1 MHEENDLT
9 RRVVE
14 LESRLEALERWKA
27 AVSPTD
33 VFEARGEA
41 ALGTGSGVD
50 SAPLENDDSALI
62 SPPVDFDLALVG
74 RTLIV
79 LGGAFLLRAITES
92 GAVSPAL
99 GVSLGLAYAVTWLL
113 IAFWPAVPRRS
124 AIYHGLAALLAAYP
138 LIFEAARRF
147 DVLDAVTAALAL
159 AVVTALW
166 ATLSWK
172 RALHG
177 VAWVGTAGG
186 LVVAS
191 LLMGVT
197 GSMMP
202 FLWYLIALGVMTAWM
217 GYHLDWYLLRWPV
230 ALVVDAMLVVMAI
243 LVVSDR
249 AAISPVIA
257 IATGLA
263 AFVAYLVSFVVRN
276 LLRER
281 NVVAFEVAQA
291 IAVLVTGLGA
301 AMWIASAKDTFE
313 MPLAIS
319 MLAIA
324 AACYGASFVFIPRRH
339 TSPGSFFFYSTL
351 ALVLVLA
358 GGALIAERVSSSI
371 LWSALAL
378 TSAYLAG
385 KYEKAMLSV
394 HSAIYL
400 VAGVI
405 GAGLVQSGLR
415 ILALEAKGDW
425 TVAWGGAALILGA
438 SAFAAAIHP
447 IKRGGTYSI
456 WAAAKLVIM
465 IVFGWT
471 AATILMGILGSSIH
485 ASTPHQGMVAF
496 ERTAIL
502 SIFTVLAAWMARYPR
517 LSPGRWVANI
527 LMIGLA
533 MKLLWDDL
541 RFGTPLTMFLSLAC
555 VGIAMIVAQR
565 LKGAAAPIPGEE
577 RERSGAPHGPGVA
590 EPRTVGG

>member
-1 MHEENDLT
+1 MHEENDLA

-14 LESRLEALERWKA
+14 LESRLEALEQWKQT
-27 AVSPTD
+27 VSPAST
-33 VFEARGEA
+33 FETRGET
-41 ALGTGSGVD
+41 ALGIGTAAA
-50 SAPLENDDSALI
+50 SAPLENDDLALI
-62 SPPVDFDLALVG
+62 APPVDFDLALIG

-92 GAVSPAL
+92 GVISPAL
-99 GVSLGLAYAVTWLL
+99 GVSLGLVYAVTWLL
-113 IAFWPAVPRRS
+113 IAFRPTVPRKS

-147 DVLDAVTAALAL
+147 DVLNAITAALAL
-159 AVVTALW
+159 AVLTALW
-166 ATLSWK
+166 TALSWK
-172 RALHG
+172 RELHG
-177 VAWVGTAGG
+177 VAWVGAVGG
-186 LVVAS
+186 VVAAS

-197 GSMMP
+197 ASMMP
-202 FLWYLIALGVMTAWM
+202 FLWYLIALGVTTLWM

-230 ALVVDAMLVVMAI
+230 ALVVDGMLVVMAI
-243 LVVSDR
+243 LIVSDR
-249 AAISPVIA
+249 AAISPAIG
-257 IATGLA
+257 IATGLT
-263 AFVAYLVSFVVRN
+263 AFVAYLLSFVVRN

-281 NVVAFEVAQA
+281 NVVAFEVAQG
-291 IAVLVTGLGA
+291 IAVLVSGLGA
-301 AMWIASAKDTFE
+301 AMWIASAKNSFE

-319 MLAIA
+319 TLAIA

-358 GGALIAERVSSSI
+358 GGVLIAERVAGSI

-385 KYEKAMLSV
+385 RYEKAMLSV
-394 HSAIYL
+394 HCAIYL

-438 SAFAAAIHP
+438 SAAAAAIHP

-456 WAAAKLVIM
+456 WAAAKLVI
-465 IVFGWT
+465 ILVFGWT
-471 AATILMGILGSSIH
+471 AATLMMGIVGASIH
-485 ASTPHQGMVAF
+485 ASASAQGMVAF

-502 SIFTVLAAWMARYPR
+502 SMFTVVAAWMARYPL

-533 MKLLWDDL
+533 LKLLWDDL

-555 VGIAMIVAQR
+555 VGIAMILAQR
-565 LKGAAAPIPGEE
+565 LKGSAAPIPGEE
-577 RERSGAPHGPGVA
+577 RER
-590 EPRTVGG
+590 RTVPHAPVPA

>member
-1 MHEENDLT
+1 VHEENDLA

-14 LESRLEALERWKA
+14 LESRLEALERWKE
-27 AVSPTD
+27 AVSPGSLL
-33 VFEARGEA
+33 EAREES
-41 ALGTGSGVD
+41 TFGSGV
-50 SAPLENDDSALI
+50 SSQPLENDDLALI
-62 SPPVDFDLALVG
+62 APPIDFDLALVG

-92 GAVSPAL
+92 GVVSAAL

-113 IAFWPAVPRRS
+113 IAFRSSVPRKS
-124 AIYHGLAALLAAYP
+124 AMYHGLAALLAAYP

-147 DVLDAVTAALAL
+147 DVLGAVTAALAL
-159 AVVTALW
+159 AGVTALW
-166 ATLSWK
+166 ATLAWK
-172 RALHG
+172 REQHG
-177 VAWVGTAGG
+177 VAWVGTLGG
-186 LVVAS
+186 LAVAS

-202 FLWYLIALGVMTAWM
+202 FLWYLIALGVTTLWM

-230 ALVVDAMLVVMAI
+230 ALVVDGMLVVMAV

-249 AAISPVIA
+249 AVISPVIA

-291 IAVLVTGLGA
+291 IAVLVAGLGA
-301 AMWIASAKDTFE
+301 AMWIASVKDTFE

-358 GGALIAERVSSSI
+358 GGVLIAERVSSSI
-371 LWSALAL
+371 LWSVLAL

-385 KYEKAMLSV
+385 RYEKAMLSV
-394 HSAIYL
+394 HCAIYL

-425 TVAWGGAALILGA
+425 TVAWGGAALILVA
-438 SAFAAAIHP
+438 SAAAAAIHP
-447 IKRGGTYSI
+447 IRRGGTYAI
-456 WAAAKLVIM
+456 WTAAKLVI
-465 IVFGWT
+465 ILVFGWT
-471 AATILMGILGSSIH
+471 AATILMGILGQSIH
-485 ASTPHQGMVAF
+485 ASAPHQGMVAF

-502 SIFTVLAAWMARYPR
+502 SIFTVVAAWMARYPR

-533 MKLLWDDL
+533 LKLLWDDL

-565 LKGAAAPIPGEE
+565 LKGAATPAPREE
-577 RERSGAPHGPGVA
+577 TQRDLAPPAAGLA
-590 EPRTVGG
+590 EPRSVGG

>member
-1 MHEENDLT
+1 MHEENDLA

-14 LESRLEALERWKA
+14 LESRLESLERWKETI
-27 AVSPTD
+27 SPGGA
-33 VFEARGEA
+33 FEARGGAVLGSESA
-41 ALGTGSGVD
+41 AASV
-50 SAPLENDDSALI
+50 PLENDDLALI
-62 SPPVDFDLALVG
+62 APPVDFDLALVG

-92 GAVSPAL
+92 GVVSPAL
-99 GVSLGLAYAVTWLL
+99 GVSIGLAYAVTWLL
-113 IAFWPAVPRRS
+113 IAFRPTVPRKS

-147 DVLDAVTAALAL
+147 DVLDAVSAALAL

-166 ATLSWK
+166 CALSWK
-172 RALHG
+172 RELHG
-177 VAWVGTAGG
+177 VAWVGTVGG
-186 LVVAS
+186 VAAAS

-202 FLWYLIALGVMTAWM
+202 FLWYLIALGVTTLWM

-230 ALVVDAMLVVMAI
+230 ALVVDGMLVVMAV

-249 AAISPVIA
+249 AVISPVIA
-257 IATGLA
+257 IATGLG
-263 AFVAYLVSFVVRN
+263 AFVAYLLSFVVRN

-281 NVVAFEVAQA
+281 NVVAFEVAQG
-291 IAVLVTGLGA
+291 ITVLITGLGA

-319 MLAIA
+319 LLAIA

-358 GGALIAERVSSSI
+358 GGVLIAERVSSAI
-371 LWSALAL
+371 LWSVLAL

-385 KYEKAMLSV
+385 RYEKAMLSV
-394 HSAIYL
+394 HCALYL
-400 VAGVI
+400 MAGAI

-438 SAFAAAIHP
+438 SAAAAAIHP

-456 WAAAKLVIM
+456 WASAKLVI
-465 IVFGWT
+465 ILVFGWT
-471 AATILMGILGSSIH
+471 AATILMGVLGQSIH
-485 ASTPHQGMVAF
+485 ASTPDQGMVAF

-502 SIFTVLAAWMARYPR
+502 SIFTVVAAWMARYPL

-527 LMIGLA
+527 LMIALA
-533 MKLLWDDL
+533 LKLLWDDL

-555 VGIAMIVAQR
+555 VGIAMILAQR
-565 LKGAAAPIPGEE
+565 LKGAAAPIPGED
-577 RERSGAPHGPGVA
+577 RGRSTSAHAPVPA
-590 EPRTVGG
+590 